1 MPKFEITSR
10 WNNVKETLKQRYTL
24 TDEDLLLC
32 TGREGELIRRLQEK
46 LGKSRA
52 DVMRIIGE
60 VC

>member
-1 MPKFEITSR
+1 MYSLEILMR
-10 WNNVKETLKQRYTL
+10 WNDVKRALKQKYLL
-24 TDEDLLLC
+24 TDEDLLLS
-32 TGREGELIRRLQEK
+32 TGREGELIGKLQKK